1 MLNSGKA
8 MKCPKCQVIITKR
21 DGCDWLL
28 CASCRTEIC
37 WATRGPRWGPGGR
50 GDVTGGCRC
59 QYPRNPC
66 NPNCHNCH

>member
-1 MLNSGKA
+1 MLTSGEA

-37 WATRGPRWGPGGR
+37 WATRGARWGPAGR
-50 GDVTGGCRC
+50 GDVSGGCRC
-59 QYPRNPC
+59 QYPRNRC
-66 NPNCHNCH
+66 SPNCHNCH